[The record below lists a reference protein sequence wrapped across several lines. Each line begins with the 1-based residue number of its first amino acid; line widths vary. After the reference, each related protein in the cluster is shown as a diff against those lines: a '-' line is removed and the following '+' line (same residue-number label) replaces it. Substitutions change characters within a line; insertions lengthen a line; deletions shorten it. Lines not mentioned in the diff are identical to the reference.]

1 METIVNNKRKLIDIK
16 MPVFQTLSE
25 EAVRQDV
32 SLKRLI
38 ENMLETAAR
47 EINREY
53 GNAVIAMNPK
63 IRRLIGS
70 AKPKGK
76 MLADTQDERLKYLL
90 SK

>member
-1 METIVNNKRKLIDIK
+1 METVVSNKRKLIDIK

-25 EAVRQDV
+25 EAVRQDI

-47 EINREY
+47 DINREY
-53 GNAVIAMNPK
+53 GSAVIAMNPK
-63 IRRLIGS
+63 IHRLIGS
-70 AKPKGK
+70 AKPKDGK
-76 MLADTQDERLKYLL
+76 PADIQDERLQYLL